1 MRLTYPDLVRRL
13 YDLERLAEPP
23 GPGERGG
30 CMSSY
35 DRRSRYDPETD
46 RYIDWDA
53 NDDGRG
59 VIREEGHW
67 AVAFEQ
73 RGPGVIWRSWSAMP
87 GVGRVQIFIDDD
99 EKPAVD
105 MPFRDLFDRFQDM
118 PCNFPSI
125 APTLSR
131 GRNSFI
137 PIPYNRYAKIRLGP
151 GWGSYYHFTYT
162 SFPKDTE
169 LPRFDG
175 TFDREACLALA
186 AADRELGRRGW
197 SALPRSQGDTLETLT
212 VAVAPGETRDV
223 REITG
228 NRAITGIRVV
238 PLDLPEDP
246 RQAARVLRELV
257 FQITWDRDG
266 SPSVWAPL
274 GDFFG
279 SVPGVQTYRAFPQ
292 GSTDGGGFYSH
303 WFMPFSERAA
313 IRVGNDGGE
322 ERRLVVVVC
331 HRPLERPAAD
341 MLRFHAKW
349 HRDAFLE
356 KPRREGRDI
365 DWPLL
370 MLNGDG
376 GSISGPGRFCG
387 VQMHVWNRWEDPEVP
402 ADEWWYGV
410 GGRKSVDWWWGEGD
424 EKFFVDG
431 ERFPSTFGTG
441 SEDYVGYAWAAEP
454 PFPTFD
460 SAYACQPYV
469 ELDANGH
476 TSVCRFHVCDDVP
489 FHESFEAYIEKY
501 KPNRWGGGNNNNNN
515 NRCLY
520 AVVAY
525 WYQKAG
531 LADAYASVPVEE
543 RYLEYEIPTGQRSGT
558 RGDEM

>member
-1 MRLTYPDLVRRL
+1 MQLTYLDIVRRL

-35 DRRSRYDPETD
+35 DRRSRYDPEQD

-53 NDDGRG
+53 NDDGG
-59 VIREEGHW
+59 GIIRQEGQW

-87 GVGRVQIFIDDD
+87 DAGRIQIFIDDD
-99 EKPAVD
+99 DGGEDGQDGKPAVD
-105 MPFRDLFDRFQDM
+105 VPFRDFFDRFQGM

-137 PIPYNRYAKIRLGP
+137 PIPYNKYAKIRLGP
-151 GWGSYYHFTYT
+151 GWGAYYHFTYT
-162 SFPKDTE
+162 SFPEDTK
-169 LPRFDG
+169 LPRFNG

-186 AADRELGRRGW
+186 AADRTLSRRGW
-197 SALPRSQGDTLETLT
+197 SALPRSEGDTLETLT
-212 VAVAPGETRDV
+212 VTVPPGGLHDV

-246 RQAARVLRELV
+246 QQTARVLRELV
-257 FQITWDRDG
+257 FQITWDHDE

-279 SVPGVQTYRAFPQ
+279 SVPGFQTYRALPQ

-303 WFMPFSERAA
+303 WFMPFSDRAA
-313 IRVGNDGGE
+313 IKVGNDGKE
-322 ERRLVVVVC
+322 ERRLLFSIC
-331 HRPLERPAAD
+331 HRPLGRPAGD
-341 MLRFHAKW
+341 LLRFHAKW

-356 KPRREGRDI
+356 KPAREGRGI
-365 DWPLL
+365 DWPLVVL
-370 MLNGDG
+370 GE
-376 GSISGPGRFCG
+376 GPGRFCG
-387 VQMHVWNRWEDPEVP
+387 VQMHVWNRWAEPETP

-460 SAYACQPYV
+460 SAYACQPQV

-489 FHESFEAYIEKY
+489 FRERFEAYIEKY
-501 KPNRWGGGNNNNNN
+501 KPNDWGRGNS
-515 NRCLY
+515 CLY

-525 WYQKAG
+525 WYHRAG
-531 LADAYASVPVEE
+531 ARDPYASVPVEE
-543 RYLEYEIPTGQRSGT
+543 RYLERKTPPAGRRAGT
-558 RGDEM
+558 HEDEL